1 MIRLVFAALIS
12 VSALGCA
19 KLNDMFDMPKK
30 MDNMNQEVARTN
42 DTVERQPVVLA
53 FEAMLKEEYA
63 QDLWPIPFNLM
74 GFAKEFGKYATVED
88 LVELFYVKIKE
99 LNEVQM
105 ELEAPTDE
113 QIAKFNHKKQHTMVM
128 LQAVAGLLTDAKVE
142 QIIQQRIL
150 TDDRFAE
157 SALNLLMLRYQ
168 FIGNVLLDSSLFSD
182 KMKHAGEVEKAVE
195 YANSLEYLARLP
207 FIKDIQVDITGFYEK
222 PEATETDDN
231 VATLDPSK
239 VPAVWTKIKN
249 KANRMMSVEA
259 EEFEKGIQTNA
270 QLHQERVRRIQ
281 NVLVIVDEKIR
292 SWSGKP

>member
-1 MIRLVFAALIS
+1 MIRLVLAALIS

-63 QDLWPIPFNLM
+63 QELWPIPFNLM

-113 QIAKFNHKKQHTMVM
+113 EIAKFNHKKRHTLVM
-128 LQAVAGLLTDAKVE
+128 LQAVAGLLTDAKVK
-142 QIIQQRIL
+142 QIIDQRIA
-150 TDDRFAE
+150 TDDRFADA
-157 SALNLLMLRYQ
+157 ALNLLMMRAQ
-168 FIGNVLLDSSLFSD
+168 FIRDVLLEASLFSD
-182 KMKHAGEVEKAVE
+182 KMKHAGEIEKAVE
-195 YANSLEYLARLP
+195 YANSFEYLARLP
-207 FIKDIQVDITGFYEK
+207 FARHIATEITGFYEK
-222 PEATETDDN
+222 PGSEETED
-231 VATLDPSK
+231 VIETLEPEK
-239 VPAVWTKIKN
+239 AAAIWTKIKS
-249 KANRMMSVEA
+249 KATRLMSAEA
-259 EEFEKGIQTNA
+259 DEWTGDKAKDE
-270 QLHQERVRRIQ
+270 QLHMQRLQRIQ
-281 NVLVIVDEKIR
+281 ASLVIVDQRIR
-292 SWSGKP
+292 DWTGKP